1 MVQETPSQQTP
12 SGETF
17 VIVGASL
24 AGAKAAEALREE
36 GFGGRIVL
44 IGEED
49 ERPYE
54 RPPLS
59 KDYLL
64 GRQERDKAHVHEA
77 GWYER
82 NGIELRLGVRATAI
96 DRIGHRV
103 DLDDGDR
110 LSYDKLLLTTG
121 ASPRRLTVPGSELQG
136 IHYLRSMEDSARLR
150 ELLEP
155 GGRRIV
161 VAGAGW
167 IGLETAAA
175 ARAYNNEVTVIE
187 PDPTPLHSSL
197 GPEVG
202 GLFADLHR
210 AHGVNLRL
218 DQGVAGFWGAGQVS
232 AVVTSGGAEIP
243 ADVVIVG
250 IGVRPNTELA
260 EAAGLEVSD
269 GVLVDQSLR
278 TSDPDVFA
286 AGDVASAYH
295 PLLGKRIRVE
305 HWANALNGGP
315 AAARS
320 MLGQAVSY
328 ERLPYF
334 FTDQY
339 ELGMELSG
347 LPTPGEYDDVV
358 FRGEPESGEYLAFWL
373 SGGRVAAG
381 MNVNV
386 WDVTSD
392 IQALIKAGERVDAA
406 RLADPKVP
414 LADLVH

>member
-1 MVQETPSQQTP
+1 MAQETPSQQTP

-24 AGAKAAEALREE
+24 AGAKAAETLREE

-64 GRQERDKAHVHEA
+64 GKQERDKAHVHEA

-150 ELLEP
+150 ETLEP

-175 ARAYNNEVTVIE
+175 ARAYDNEVTVIE
-187 PDPTPLHSSL
+187 PEPTPLHSSL

-347 LPTPGEYDDVV
+347 LPAPGEYDDVV

-392 IQALIKAGERVDAA
+392 IQALIRAGERVDAA

-414 LADLVH
+414 LADLIH

>member
-1 MVQETPSQQTP
+1 MSQEPQAR
-12 SGETF
+12 ETF

-24 AGAKAAEALREE
+24 AGAKAAETLREE
-36 GFGGRIVL
+36 GFGGRVVL
-44 IGEED
+44 IGEEH

-59 KDYLL
+59 KGFLL
-64 GRQERDKAHVHEA
+64 GKQERDKAHVHPA
-77 GWYER
+77 DWYGEHDV
-82 NGIELRLGVRATAI
+82 ELRLGVRATGL
-96 DRIGHRV
+96 DRGAHRV
-103 DLDDGDR
+103 ELADGER
-110 LSYDKLLLTTG
+110 VRYDKLLLATG
-121 ASPRRLTVPGSELQG
+121 SSPRRLDVPGSTLQG
-136 IHYLRSMEDSARLR
+136 IHYLRSMADSTALR
-150 ELLEP
+150 EALEH
-155 GGRRIV
+155 GGRRVV

-175 ARAYNNEVTVIE
+175 ARTYGNEVTVIE
-187 PDPTPLHSSL
+187 PEPTPLHAAV

-210 AHGVNLRL
+210 AHGVDLRL

-232 AVVTSGGAEIP
+232 AVVTSGGQEIP

-250 IGVRPNTELA
+250 VGVRPNTELA
-260 EAAGLEVSD
+260 ESAGLEVSD

-315 AAARS
+315 AAARA
-320 MLGQAVSY
+320 MLGEAVGY
-328 ERLPYF
+328 DRIPYF

-347 LPTPGEYDDVV
+347 VAAPGEYDDVV
-358 FRGEPESGEYLAFWL
+358 FRGDVPGREFLAFWTL
-373 SGGRVAAG
+373 GGRVVAG

-386 WDVTSD
+386 WDVTGD
-392 IQALIKAGERVDAA
+392 IQAMIRSGEPVDAA
-406 RLADPKVP
+406 RLADPKVALSD
-414 LADLVH
+414 LAT